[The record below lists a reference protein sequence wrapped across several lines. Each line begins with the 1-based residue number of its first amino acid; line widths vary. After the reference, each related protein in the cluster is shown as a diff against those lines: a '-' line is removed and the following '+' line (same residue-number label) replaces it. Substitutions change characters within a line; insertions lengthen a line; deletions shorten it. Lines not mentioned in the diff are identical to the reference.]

1 MFRCQNCGLSES
13 APLYSRVPDRLAGKG
28 DGFDYVRCGS
38 CGLVQIA
45 EVPANLAE
53 HYDGYRV
60 HGQDSFVYRAVRQLL
75 IGHCYPV
82 SAGSG
87 ALLDFG
93 CGNGWFIKEMAARGW
108 QAHGYE
114 ADAAYAA
121 RLGEALGL
129 PVLSG
134 HEALRARAGT
144 FDRVTFN
151 FSFEHLDRPHEALTL
166 AAACLKPGGSIY
178 LCVPNIEGRE
188 ARLFKE
194 HWFHLDPPRHISFFS
209 KRMLSRALEEHGFD
223 GVEVKDLA
231 VPTGFAGSLSYR
243 LFGRFHP
250 LPWYGTMLPGML
262 FSLFVRDGNFAVT
275 ATKV

>member
-1 MFRCQNCGLSES
+1 MFRCQNCGLNES
-13 APLYSRVPDRLAGKG
+13 APLYQGVPDRLAGR
-28 DGFDYVRCGS
+28 DGRFDYVRCQR
-38 CGLVQIA
+38 CRLVQIA

-60 HGQDSFVYRAVRQLL
+60 HGQDSFLYRTMRNLL

-82 SAGSG
+82 APGTG

-93 CGNGWFIKEMAARGW
+93 CGNGWFIKEMATRGW

-121 RLGEALGL
+121 ALTETLGL

-134 HEALRARAGT
+134 AEALRARAGT

-151 FSFEHLDRPHEALTL
+151 FSFEHLDRPGDSLAL

-178 LCVPNIEGRE
+178 LSVPNIESRE

-209 KRMLSRALEEHGFD
+209 KEMLSRALVEQGFSD
-223 GVEVKDLA
+223 VAVKDLA

-243 LFGRFHP
+243 IFGRFHP
-250 LPWYGTMLPGML
+250 LAWYGTMLPGML

-275 ATKV
+275 ATKA